1 MFKPGNGRLSGKP
14 TKSPLSN
21 CPEVVPNV
29 PSGPRYL
36 RIWPP
41 VGATI
46 GLLRLTIV
54 EIHLQYLPDAVLF
67 PERGSQ
73 AAFLAEESRKLA
85 LPVRLPAHGSFEC
98 RLPLFNSP
106 FDTDIASRVYSF

>member
-46 GLLRLTIV
+46 GLLRFTIV

-67 PERGSQ
+67 PERGITSGLSCGGEPQ
-73 AAFLAEESRKLA
+73 AGSTCALARAWLLRVS
-85 LPVRLPAHGSFEC
+85 P
-98 RLPLFNSP
+98 PL
-106 FDTDIASRVYSF
+106 V